1 VETTPAPPTNDR
13 LAKLQQM
20 LAREP
25 NDTFLLYGIA
35 LEHKKLSEPAKAI
48 EFLDRVV
55 ELDPGYC
62 YAYHQKGLV
71 FESNGDLDA
80 AKASYRAGIEA
91 ARAKGD
97 THAQGEI
104 EAALAMIE

>member
-1 VETTPAPPTNDR
+1 METTPPQTNDR

-35 LEHKKLSEPAKAI
+35 LEHKKLNEPAKAV
-48 EFLDRVV
+48 EFFDRVIA
-55 ELDPGYC
+55 LDPGYC

-71 FESNGDLDA
+71 FESSGDLDA
-80 AKASYRAGIEA
+80 AKASYRGGIEA
-91 ARAKGD
+91 ARKKGD
-97 THAQGEI
+97 AHAQGEI

>member
-1 VETTPAPPTNDR
+1 
-13 LAKLQQM
+13 M

-35 LEHKKLSEPAKAI
+35 LEHKKAGEHAPAL
-48 EFLDRVV
+48 EYFDRVIQ
-55 ELDPGYC
+55 LDPGYC

-71 FESNGDLDA
+71 FESIGDLDA

-91 ARAKGD
+91 ARTKGD
-97 THAQGEI
+97 AHAQGEI